1 MHTNNLVLAYTI
13 HAYIFYVIKLIV
25 YILLCSLQILLVT
38 IILNYNFNNLI
49 HFIMF
54 IYHISFN

>member
-13 HAYIFYVIKLIV
+13 HVYIFYVIKLIV